1 MPAAARL
8 AERWWRLP
16 LVFAAILFVLS
27 GPAHALGRIDAVF
40 YATLVGVTLGAVGVL
55 LGLVASM
62 PVLSRKARS

>member
-16 LVFAAILFVLS
+16 LVFAAILFALS

-40 YATLVGVTLGAVGVL
+40 YATLVAVTLGAVGVL

-62 PVLSRKARS
+62 PVLSGKARS